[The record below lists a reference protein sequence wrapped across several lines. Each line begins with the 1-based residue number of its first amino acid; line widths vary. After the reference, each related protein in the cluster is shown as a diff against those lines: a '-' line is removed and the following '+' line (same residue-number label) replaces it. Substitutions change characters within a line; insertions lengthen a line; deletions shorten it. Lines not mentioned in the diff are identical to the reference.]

1 MNTRSIFGG
10 VFFLVLG
17 LAASLPAQ
25 EAAAPLKVVFL
36 GDSITE
42 AGVGPTGYV
51 TLIADAL
58 KQRHRN
64 TAIEVIG
71 AGISGN
77 KVPDLQ
83 ARLEKDVLSHKPNL
97 VVIYIGIND
106 VWHSLSGKGTSIEQ
120 FESGLADLISRIH
133 VAGSKV
139 ILCTPSVIGESRSGS
154 NDLDAKLD
162 EYSAVSRKLA
172 PKHGV
177 VLLDLRQKFIDE
189 LQNRN
194 PDDKPNGVLT
204 TDGVHLNDAGN
215 QFVKDCMLP
224 LVESVVLAR
233 PLRHVVMVKFKST
246 ATVAEVNGVCDAFV
260 QLPKK
265 IDSIVGFENGLN
277 VSAENL
283 NQGYTHCFVLTFQ
296 DIAARDAYLIHP
308 SHEEFKSLA
317 LPFVESVLVF
327 DFASQSEN

>member
-1 MNTRSIFGG
+1 MIARSIFGS
-10 VFFLVLG
+10 VLMLVLG

-25 EAAAPLKVVFL
+25 DAAPPMKVVFL

-42 AGVGPTGYV
+42 AGVSPTGYV

-58 KQRHRN
+58 KLRHSR

-106 VWHSLSGKGTSIEQ
+106 VWHSRSGKGTPIEQ

-133 VAGSKV
+133 AAGSKV

-172 PKHGV
+172 SQHSV

-194 PDDKPNGVLT
+194 PEDKPNGVLT

-224 LVESVVLAR
+224 MVESVVLAR
-233 PLRHVVMVKFKST
+233 PLRHVVMVKFKPT
-246 ATVAEVNGVCDAFV
+246 ATVAEVNAVCDAFV

-265 IDSIVGFENGLN
+265 IDSIIGLENGLN
-277 VSAENL
+277 ISAENL
-283 NQGYTHCFVLTFQ
+283 NQGYTHCYVLTFQ
-296 DIAARDAYLIHP
+296 DIAACNEYQKHP
-308 SHEEFKSLA
+308 AHEEFKSLA
-317 LPFVESVLVF
+317 LAFVESVLVF
-327 DFASQSEN
+327 DFSGQSEN